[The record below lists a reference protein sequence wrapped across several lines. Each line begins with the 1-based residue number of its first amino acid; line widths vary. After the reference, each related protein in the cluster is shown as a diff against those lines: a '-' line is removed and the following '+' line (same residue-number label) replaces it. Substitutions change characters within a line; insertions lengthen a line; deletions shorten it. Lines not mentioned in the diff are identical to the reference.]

1 MRKIAVL
8 IILFGSGLVAFGVSG
23 FSGEFSSNTRF
34 PSGDTPYEYSGSFGW
49 SINERIEIVVGVAML
64 AGGLI
69 LRRDAKLG

>member
-1 MRKIAVL
+1 MKKIAIL
-8 IILFGSGLVAFGVSG
+8 TILFGSGLVAFGVSG

-34 PSGDTPYEYSGSFGW
+34 SSDGSPYSGSFGW
-49 SINERIEIVVGVAML
+49 SMNERIEIVVGVAML